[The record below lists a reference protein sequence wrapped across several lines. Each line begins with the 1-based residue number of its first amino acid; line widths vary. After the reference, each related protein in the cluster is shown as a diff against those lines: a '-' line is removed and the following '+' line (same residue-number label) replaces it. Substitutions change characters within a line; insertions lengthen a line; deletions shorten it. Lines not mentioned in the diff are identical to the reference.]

1 VDTGDDIQSDANLA
15 AVLNKTE
22 FMAFNFHQRCG
33 LSQLWGQTLL
43 DMVGHP
49 EFKPEHYRAPPLS
62 TCCGDLSGPLRKI
75 RRLQTTF
82 GSQGTKIRDQVGV
95 GDYYLDVFREIIC
108 YPRWKALFDLVF
120 RPILS
125 LTLRLLW
132 LLDPFHYNSS
142 ALNQHQNGL

>member
-49 EFKPEHYRAPPLS
+49 EFKPEHLQS
-62 TCCGDLSGPLRKI
+62 TTIIHLLWRLELPFKENPATTYNFQARGRKSEI
-75 RRLQTTF
+75 KLELV
-82 GSQGTKIRDQVGV
+82 IHD
-95 GDYYLDVFREIIC
+95 YLDVFREIIC
-108 YPRWKALFDLVF
+108 YPRWKAFFDLIF
-120 RPILS
+120 RPIL
-125 LTLRLLW
+125 
-132 LLDPFHYNSS
+132 
-142 ALNQHQNGL
+142 